1 MTDVYSSVTHILIFI
16 LRSLGGSTLTD
27 LIKAHIWLEIT
38 KTVQLKPNARDKLLF
53 SQFIET

>member
-1 MTDVYSSVTHILIFI
+1 MYSCITHILIFI

-27 LIKAHIWLEIT
+27 LIKTHIWLEIT
-38 KTVQLKPNARDKLLF
+38 KTVQLRSHARDKLLF